1 VPDRM
6 KLSVAVLLLPPTIF
20 EDAWTGARRGGAAF
34 GPLADDQA
42 PLVQRK
48 ESDRS
53 DRSHED
59 AEHVRRD
66 PKRTYVASVWT
77 SRIDVKRTFSD
88 RGREVTVGRGAEV
101 CAPGFCTT

>member
-6 KLSVAVLLLPPTIF
+6 KLSVAVLLLPLTIF
-20 EDAWTGARRGGAAF
+20 EDAWKGARRGGAAF

-53 DRSHED
+53 DRSHEH
-59 AEHVRRD
+59 AERVRRD

-77 SRIDVKRTFSD
+77 SRIDVKGH
-88 RGREVTVGRGAEV
+88 RGLHCERRDWAESAPTEVT
-101 CAPGFCTT
+101 P